1 MLDPDDIPNKVSV
14 EYADWV
20 KILFCIRHLM
30 KSHPEYNKMMMT
42 FYARLWEIC
51 PIDQDSQEH
60 FDSVGFKPDGEPEEH
75 YNLDEMIWDLG
86 MVLPSWEGWEGPDD
100 PIT

>member
-1 MLDPDDIPNKVSV
+1 MLDKDDIPDRISV

-30 KSHPEYNKMMMT
+30 KSHPEYNKMMMN
-42 FYARLWEIC
+42 FYAKLWDIC
-51 PIDQDSQEH
+51 PIDQHSQDH
-60 FDSVGFKPDGEPEEH
+60 FDSVGFKPEDEH

-86 MVLPSWEGWEGPDD
+86 MILPSWEDD
-100 PIT
+100 NNNKE